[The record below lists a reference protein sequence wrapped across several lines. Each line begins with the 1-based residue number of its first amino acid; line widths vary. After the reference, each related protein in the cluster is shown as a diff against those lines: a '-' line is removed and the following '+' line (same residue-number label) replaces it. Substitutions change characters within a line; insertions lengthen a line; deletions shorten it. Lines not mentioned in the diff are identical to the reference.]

1 MAFRSHVVRP
11 MNLSLPSNR
20 LVIGLGLVGLVA
32 AAVIALTG
40 GPMSVWWTPVYI
52 GLVWALGRELDPDH
66 EITALIAATG
76 GGLWVL
82 AGFDTSAM
90 PALLGLMV
98 AGRLVL
104 NSTGRRPLLSDYIG
118 MGVIAAAIS
127 FTLLGWVGGFG
138 MAIAMYIDDR
148 MADEHRQMSIVS
160 AALTALAT
168 SAVVTASRA
177 FPQEVPDARSA
188 LVVGIG
194 LVALISVVREPEE
207 PVSTVD
213 SRMKNL
219 LAPGR
224 LHATRAMI
232 GVLVFLAAFL
242 NGPDAAAMVPA
253 AGVIALAL
261 VANEV
266 ERIRRK
272 RG

>member
-1 MAFRSHVVRP
+1 MAFRSHVVRSLD
-11 MNLSLPSNR
+11 LSLPSNR
-20 LVIGLGLVGLVA
+20 LVIGLGMVGLA
-32 AAVIALTG
+32 AATAVVLTG

-52 GLVWALGRELDPDH
+52 GLIWALGREVDPDH
-66 EITALIAATG
+66 ESTALTAAIG

-104 NSTGRRPLLSDYIG
+104 NSTGRRPLLTDYIG

-138 MAIAMYIDDR
+138 MAVAMYIDDR
-148 MADEHRQMSIVS
+148 MAAEHRQMSVFS
-160 AALTALAT
+160 AALTALAA

-188 LVVGIG
+188 VVIGIG
-194 LVALISVVREPEE
+194 LVALIAVVREPEA
-207 PVSTVD
+207 PVSVVD
-213 SRMKNL
+213 SQMKNL
-219 LAPGR
+219 LTLDR

-232 GVLVFLAAFL
+232 GVLIFLAAFL
-242 NGPDAAAMVPA
+242 NAPDSAAMVPA
-253 AGVIALAL
+253 AAVVALAL
-261 VANEV
+261 IANEV
-266 ERIRRK
+266 ERIRR
-272 RG
+272 RGG